1 MALQGRGE
9 ELNAASGVRMG
20 ALLPPGLTGE
30 ALVVKQ
36 PVNLLALRVDLEALL
51 ARGIR
56 SLAVVLLH
64 SYL

>member
-1 MALQGRGE
+1 
-9 ELNAASGVRMG
+9 MG

-36 PVNLLALRVDLEALL
+36 PVNLLALRADLEALL